1 MAKFINQHAKKVS
14 NPKQM
19 SRHQFCP
26 SANTDLIQN
35 MPTRQLSEDGY
46 FTAKMFYNIGLS
58 SKFWT
63 RKTFLPMNRFIF
75 TKFLGEKSNH
85 AINHH

>member
-1 MAKFINQHAKKVS
+1 LAKFIDQHAKKVS
-14 NPKQM
+14 NPKQVTV
-19 SRHQFCP
+19 HQFCP
-26 SANTDLIQN
+26 SANGDLIQN
-35 MPTRQLSEDGY
+35 MPTRKLLKDVY
-46 FTAKMFYNIGLS
+46 FTAKMIYNIGLS

-63 RKTFLPMNRFIF
+63 RKMFLPMDRLIF